1 MRLKDLTQI
10 LAEKRVYSPGFCMPE
25 ALDAAPVECAFA
37 REAIPK
43 ERDVRFIVRP
53 FDCWG
58 NAGTPI
64 ASEWRQLAKEP
75 PPQPTGV

>member
-1 MRLKDLTQI
+1 MQ
-10 LAEKRVYSPGFCMPE
+10 EKRVYSPGFCMPE

-58 NAGTPI
+58 NAGDAIRSDWMRFQKNP
-64 ASEWRQLAKEP
+64 
-75 PPQPTGV
+75 